1 MQNLK
6 NATKSLILPW
16 ESIGIR
22 PQMKMRRLEIAER
35 SVSFVTKS
43 FQLKL
48 AIAMYEPGLW
58 VTHTGSQIQE
68 AICSL

>member
-16 ESIGIR
+16 ESNGIR
-22 PQMKMRRLEIAER
+22 LQMKMRGLEIAER

-48 AIAMYEPGLW
+48 PIAMYEPGLW
-58 VTHTGSQIQE
+58 VTYTGSQIRE